1 MQGASSCL
9 VEFVQFTNSTNK
21 TKIRP
26 FWKKNRPVGTLKV
39 NYQSEQWDLNN
50 STTCSDIL
58 KGDNFLKIKMTN
70 NMASFRDSFYS
81 EDIGVK
87 SVPFHSRNTQIL
99 CGFGF
104 VEIE

>member
-9 VEFVQFTNSTNK
+9 VQFVQLTNLTNE

-26 FWKKNRPVGTLKV
+26 FWKKNRPVGTLIV

-50 STTCSDIL
+50 STTWFDSL

-70 NMASFRDSFYS
+70 NMASFTLLL
-81 EDIGVK
+81 I
-87 SVPFHSRNTQIL
+87 RNY
-99 CGFGF
+99 
-104 VEIE
+104 